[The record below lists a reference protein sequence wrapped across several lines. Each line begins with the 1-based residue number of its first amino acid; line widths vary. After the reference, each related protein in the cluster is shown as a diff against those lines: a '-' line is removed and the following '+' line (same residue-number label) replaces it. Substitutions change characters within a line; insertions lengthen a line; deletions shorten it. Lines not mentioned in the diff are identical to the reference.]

1 MANRVQD
8 TIETPNSSY
17 RNAALLTEDDD
28 NDLAN
33 PTKEIYIGGAGSL
46 HVTTVG
52 GQEVTF
58 PTLAAGTI
66 LHLQV
71 KKLFVDSTATNVIGL
86 W

>member
-17 RNAALLTEDDD
+17 RNAALL
-28 NDLAN
+28 
-33 PTKEIYIGGAGSL
+33 KEIYIGGAGSL